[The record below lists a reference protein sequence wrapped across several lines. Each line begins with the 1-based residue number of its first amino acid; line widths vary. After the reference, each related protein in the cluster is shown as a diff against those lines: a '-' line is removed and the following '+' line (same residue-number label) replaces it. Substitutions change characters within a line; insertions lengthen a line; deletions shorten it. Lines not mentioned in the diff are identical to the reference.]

1 MGFKRFKLDPRVE
14 QGLKNAGYEKA
25 TPIQD
30 AAIPLVLEGHD
41 LIGTAQTGTGKTAA
55 FVLPILHQLLTN
67 PKKHANKSRVLVV
80 TPTRE
85 LAEQIHTVV
94 AQLGRYTPVRSATV
108 YGGVGMVPQERALR
122 QGIDIIVACP
132 GRLLDHLQRGTA
144 KLDGVETL
152 VLDEADR
159 MLDMGFLPSIQQILQ
174 KLPAQRQTLLFS
186 ATFEKALEQLIHKSM
201 RVPKRVTL
209 GHEAPAAT
217 VAHAIYPVSQHL
229 KTKLLLGV
237 LKEMTVSSV
246 LIFTRTKHRADRV
259 VEKLESTGYA
269 AAGLHANK
277 SQGQRQR
284 ALEQFRA
291 GKLQILVATDIAA
304 RGLDI
309 ASISHVINFDIPD
322 SATTYIHRIGRT
334 GRAAKTGDALT
345 LVTPEDSAL
354 VRDIEKILGK
364 PIEKKTVAGFDYK
377 AAAAPHEPGR
387 TPSRPGGAG
396 ARGGHHRAAP
406 AHPHAG
412 GKNRFQDKEKVHNHP
427 YAYTRGRA

>member
-14 QGLKNAGYEKA
+14 QGLKSAGYEQA
-25 TPIQD
+25 TPIQ
-30 AAIPLVLEGHD
+30 AEAIPLVLEGHD

-55 FVLPILHQLLTN
+55 FILPILHHLLTR
-67 PKKHANKSRVLVV
+67 PKKFANKTRVLVV

-94 AQLGRYTPVRSATV
+94 AQLGRFTPVRSATV

-174 KLPAQRQTLLFS
+174 KLPASRQTLLFS

-201 RVPKRVTL
+201 KTPKRVTL
-209 GHEAPAAT
+209 GHEVPAAT
-217 VAHAIYPVSQHL
+217 VAHTLYPVTQHL
-229 KTKLLLGV
+229 KTKLLVALLQG
-237 LKEMTVSSV
+237 MTVSSV
-246 LIFTRTKHRADRV
+246 LVFTRTKHRADRV
-259 VEKLESTGYA
+259 VEKLESAGYT

-277 SQGQRQR
+277 SQSQRQH
-284 ALEQFRA
+284 ALEKFRA

-345 LVTPEDSAL
+345 LVTPEDSGL
-354 VRDIEKILGK
+354 VRDIEKLLGK
-364 PIEKKTVAGFDYK
+364 PIQKIKVPGFDYQ
-377 AAAAPHEPGR
+377 AQAAPHEPGR
-387 TPSRPGGAG
+387 TPARRHEPAARASHPRPAPSW
-396 ARGGHHRAAP
+396 AAP
-406 AHPHAG
+406 SYAQK
-412 GKNRFQDKEKVHNHP
+412 KNNS
-427 YAYTRGRA
+427 YTHSRTRH